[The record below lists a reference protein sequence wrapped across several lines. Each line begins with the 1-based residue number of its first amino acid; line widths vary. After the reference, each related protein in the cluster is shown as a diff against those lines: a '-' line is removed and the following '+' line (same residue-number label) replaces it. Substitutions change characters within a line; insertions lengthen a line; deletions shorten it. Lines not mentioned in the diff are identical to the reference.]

1 MTLKQL
7 RLLCKEE
14 LSPLY
19 PPEEIESFY
28 FLLLEERL
36 QLKRVTI
43 ALNPEQN
50 ISKENSSYFSDC
62 IAQLKNEIPLQYIL
76 GVTEFFGL
84 PFKVT
89 PDTLIPRPETEELV
103 AWIID
108 ATASNNAI
116 SILDIGTGSGCI
128 AISLAKHIPNSKVS
142 AIDISEKALEIAHYN
157 ANLHK
162 VSISFKKIDILKA
175 TTLHAKFDIIVS
187 NPPYVRHLEKKEIKN
202 NVLENEPHTALFV
215 LDDDPLIFYDKIG
228 ELAKQYLKPTGQLFF
243 EINQYLGQE
252 TLSLLGQKG
261 FLKTKLRKDIFG
273 NDRMISAN
281 I

>member
-175 TTLHAKFDIIVS
+175 TTLYAKFDIIVS